1 MTPVKRRHGQHIQIM
16 PDKLD
21 LARSAL
27 AFGHSGG
34 CAAGCKDCRYWE
46 LCSGG
51 DIGGDE
57 GGEDAR
63 EVRAKGTR

>member
-1 MTPVKRRHGQHIQIM
+1 MRAAKQGHGQRIRIV
-16 PDKLD
+16 PAKRD

-27 AFGHSGG
+27 AFGRSGG

-51 DIGGDE
+51 EIGGDE
-57 GGEDAR
+57 GGEDER
-63 EVRAKGTR
+63 EANAEGK

>member
-1 MTPVKRRHGQHIQIM
+1 MRAAKRGHGQLVRIV
-16 PDKLD
+16 PAKRD

-27 AFGHSGG
+27 KFGRSGG

-51 DIGGDE
+51 EIGGDE
-57 GGEDAR
+57 GGEDER
-63 EVRAKGTR
+63 EANAEGK